1 MQKRGAAER
10 STTNSKPTNMLQS
23 STLLLKNKYSYTQ
36 EDLYIMFDNDLINPL
51 TDIIDAEY
59 EEVPNDSGTNMFGM
73 DFSFFQSDK
82 AKITSADDGVTSTEN
97 KPKRKYT
104 KKDKDGTLN
113 VAEVIDNIGAPTSQ
127 YDAAFEDTNIELR
140 KAIAQT
146 DVLIG
151 EIKEDTDRI
160 RSSSTIKNKYTYI
173 TNLTASQSALIG
185 TKIQAIRE
193 LNNSK
198 STALKMELDRQ
209 KLMKDDASKQ
219 DDNMRIMDLYNAFV
233 NAPVGSYNPNPMPT
247 LMDLTAS
254 ATGGASGDINFVGV
268 DINTDDPS
276 MLSPQQIAMR
286 ASEDRNVRTIVR
298 YNAETGARMFDVIN
312 TQTGQSIPNV
322 ERPDNFLLQDTTLD
336 IQNKIARN
344 RNIGQ
349 TWDLVIEGNTALD
362 EY

>member
-1 MQKRGAAER
+1 M
-10 STTNSKPTNMLQS
+10 
-23 STLLLKNKYSYTQ
+23 
-36 EDLYIMFDNDLINPL
+36 IDLINPL
-51 TDIIDAEY
+51 TEVIDVEY
-59 EEVPNDSGTNMFGM
+59 EEIPNTTTDTKDIIGM
-73 DFSFFQSDK
+73 DFSFFQTDR
-82 AKITSADDGVTSTEN
+82 AKITPADDGVTASD

-104 KKDKDGTLN
+104 KREKDNTI
-113 VAEVIDNIGAPTSQ
+113 AEVIEPNSPVMSQ
-127 YDAAFEDTNIELR
+127 FDVVYEDTNVELR

-146 DVLIG
+146 DVLIS
-151 EIKEDTDRI
+151 EIKEDTDKI
-160 RSSSTIKNKYTYI
+160 RNSSTIKNKYTYI
-173 TNLTASQSALIG
+173 TNLTASQSALIS

-198 STALKMELDRQ
+198 SSAIKMELDRQ
-209 KLMKDDASKQ
+209 KIMKEDASKQ

-268 DINTDDPS
+268 DINTDDPNL
-276 MLSPQQIAMR
+276 LSPQQIAMR